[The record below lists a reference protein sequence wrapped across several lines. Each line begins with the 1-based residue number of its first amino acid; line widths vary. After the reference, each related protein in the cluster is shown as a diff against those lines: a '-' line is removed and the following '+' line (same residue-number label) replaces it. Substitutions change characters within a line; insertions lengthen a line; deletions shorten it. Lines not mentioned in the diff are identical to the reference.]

1 MPDRNNKFV
10 HDENMKDFRRKLDA
24 ETDPDKRKL
33 LEQLLAEEADNKL
46 SRIRATVRSH
56 SGLAA
61 CRAAAPGGRSARGGV
76 LGHE

>member
-1 MPDRNNKFV
+1 MPDRHNKFV

-46 SRIRATVRSH
+46 SRIRPDCSE
-56 SGLAA
+56 
-61 CRAAAPGGRSARGGV
+61 P
-76 LGHE
+76 